1 MHGYVRVF
9 IYSHIYACVCTHA
22 SVCLTCIHTC
32 TCISMSLIIQM
43 GVHVSIRV
51 CVCDCK
57 QVFVSIRVG
66 VILSMYEWIHR
77 YPCIHLKH

>member
-1 MHGYVRVF
+1 
-9 IYSHIYACVCTHA
+9 
-22 SVCLTCIHTC
+22 
-32 TCISMSLIIQM
+32 MSLIIQM
-43 GVHVSIRV
+43 GVHVVVCVSIWV

-77 YPCIHLKH
+77 YPCIHLKY